1 MVLAGKKVFVTGG
14 AVRVGAEIVRAF
26 AREGACVTIHFRE
39 SSREASAL
47 LEEIGGRGKG
57 HGLFQLDFSCGTFWE
72 DPDSLRRLGE
82 AFSGTDILVN
92 NASCYFRKSLAD
104 ETMAEME
111 KQFRVNFFAPVCLMK
126 LFAAHAAASSCIIN
140 ILDQGIAKAD
150 GKAFSYA
157 ISKKALA
164 EATKSAALSLA
175 PRIRVNGIAPGP
187 MIPPADM
194 PFSKMEKS
202 RDAIPLKRTVSTKE
216 VAESCLFAARNESMT
231 GAILFVDGGLSL
243 L

>member
-26 AREGACVTIHFRE
+26 AREGAFLTIHYRE
-39 SSREASAL
+39 SVSEASAL
-47 LEEIGGRGKG
+47 LKEIGGKEKG
-57 HGLFQLDFSCGTFWE
+57 HGLFQMDFSGGNFRE
-72 DPDSLRRLGE
+72 DTDSFRRLGE
-82 AFSGTDILVN
+82 IFSGTDILVN
-92 NASCYFRKSLAD
+92 NASCFFRKGLAE
-104 ETMAEME
+104 ETMEEME
-111 KQFRVNFFAPVCLMK
+111 KQFQVNFFAPVRLMK
-126 LFAAHAAASSCIIN
+126 LFAASTEGPRCILN
-140 ILDQGIAKAD
+140 ILDQGIAKTD
-150 GKAFSYA
+150 SKAFSYA
-157 ISKKALA
+157 LSKKALA

-187 MIPPADM
+187 MLPPADM

-202 RDAIPLKRTVSTKE
+202 REAIPRKRIVSTKD